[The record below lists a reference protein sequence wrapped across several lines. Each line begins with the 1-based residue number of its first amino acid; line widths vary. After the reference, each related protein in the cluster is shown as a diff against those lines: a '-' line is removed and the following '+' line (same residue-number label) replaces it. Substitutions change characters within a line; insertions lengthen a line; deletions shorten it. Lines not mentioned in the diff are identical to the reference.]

1 MSTRSDQLPQDP
13 AEPASMVVEMV
24 AEIDRL
30 NAMLACR
37 KWSRLASTMAWRR
50 TGGENSSVAI
60 LIQSAEG
67 PRVLP
72 RVSR

>member
-13 AEPASMVVEMV
+13 AELASMVLEMV

-37 KWSRLASTMAWRR
+37 K
-50 TGGENSSVAI
+50 
-60 LIQSAEG
+60 
-67 PRVLP
+67 
-72 RVSR
+72 